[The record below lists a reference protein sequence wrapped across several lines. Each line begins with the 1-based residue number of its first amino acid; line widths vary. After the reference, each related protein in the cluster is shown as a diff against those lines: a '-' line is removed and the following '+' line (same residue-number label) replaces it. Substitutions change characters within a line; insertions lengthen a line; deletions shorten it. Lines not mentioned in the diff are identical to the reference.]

1 MKKVLVVDDTQNIR
15 MLLTECLEIEGYKVE
30 SAGDGVSALKLLKGN
45 KYDLVFLDIKLP
57 EMSGTEVLRDM
68 RAAGIDIPVIIMT
81 AFATVKNAIECTRMG
96 AVYYLQKPFT
106 SNKVRSVL
114 KELNETDEFVIMVKE
129 IETAVKLSEE
139 GRFEES
145 YNILKR
151 CLAKDPEN
159 PEIFIAI
166 GKLFEK
172 QGNKAKALKFYGIS
186 RILSEKT
193 EKETDC

>member
-114 KELNETDEFVIMVKE
+114 KDLNEADEFEIMAKE
-129 IETAVKLSEE
+129 IETAGKLSEE
-139 GRFEES
+139 GKFEEA

-151 CLAKDPEN
+151 CLAKDPES
-159 PEIFIAI
+159 PEIFYAI
-166 GKLFEK
+166 GELFEK
-172 QGNKAKALKFYGIS
+172 QGNKAKALKFHGIS

-193 EKETDC
+193 ERETDC